1 MFLKFLIVALLL
13 ALIFSLGAGF
23 YFLMI
28 DQGDPHK
35 RRLVTSLGVRVTL
48 AVSLM
53 VLVVYGVASGRL
65 TSQAPWEQGR
75 FTAESQDPETTT
87 AAPAKQPVPPLRN
100 P

>member
-1 MFLKFLIVALLL
+1 MFLKFLIVVLLL
-13 ALIFSLGAGF
+13 SLIFSLGAGF
-23 YFLMI
+23 YYLMI

-35 RRLVTSLGVRVTL
+35 RRLVTSLGVRVSL

-53 VLVVYGVASGRL
+53 VVVVYGVASGRL

-75 FTAESQDPETTT
+75 FSAEKQTPETTT
-87 AAPAKQPVPPLRN
+87 ATPAEQPAPPLRN